1 MCLNQHIA
9 EEKKHDKICD
19 MKIVI
24 KNKKYVKICAVNVVK
39 NKKHDKDL

>member
-9 EEKKHDKICD
+9 KKKYDKICD